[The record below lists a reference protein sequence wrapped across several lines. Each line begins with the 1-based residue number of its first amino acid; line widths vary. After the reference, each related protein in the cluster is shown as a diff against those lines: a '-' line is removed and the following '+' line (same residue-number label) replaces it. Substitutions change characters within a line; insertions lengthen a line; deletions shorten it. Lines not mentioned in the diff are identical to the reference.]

1 MVVIIGKT
9 YNAMKL
15 KKKKIYTENLNKI
28 ENKTIK
34 NCFNLKIT

>member
-15 KKKKIYTENLNKI
+15 KKKIRSSYSINTLKKNFQFWYI
-28 ENKTIK
+28 EIK
-34 NCFNLKIT
+34 F